1 MMGEMTCARCGRRV
15 PVGLGVMPRRCAC
28 GAGFEWAPFG
38 GAGRFAVALVAF
50 ALLMSPLLI
59 CVWAARPFLRDSI
72 ALYAVGLAAT
82 FYWLRVC
89 ETLLVRFGLLR
100 MEGVDVA

>member
-1 MMGEMTCARCGRRV
+1 MMGEMACARCGRRV
-15 PVGLGVMPRRCAC
+15 PVRLGVMPRRCAC
-28 GAGFEWAPFG
+28 GAGFEWAPSG

-72 ALYAVGLAAT
+72 ALYAVELAAA
-82 FYWLRVC
+82 FY
-89 ETLLVRFGLLR
+89 
-100 MEGVDVA
+100 